1 MWRHCVT
8 SLTGQWTA
16 VCELTSSVTSAN
28 FRSVALP
35 VKSCDPRSTSRTH
48 VASIIMSLTKADD
61 HCPHPARHQRLPG
74 DHAETTGWR
83 HTCRENIKLP
93 QRASVCLTYAR
104 YRYIE
109 KKNISENSLYAYAI
123 HPTFP
128 PFSLPLS
135 SPPIVPTLPLPKEV
149 NKKLSYRRQNVL
161 RIIKTHERNTVSEH
175 VLSYYLYAYTT
186 LGITF
191 STCPSIRL
199 FCRYQ
204 LVNATC

>member
-35 VKSCDPRSTSRTH
+35 FKSCDPRSTSRTH

-109 KKNISENSLYAYAI
+109 KKTYPRIAYTLMPSIPPSLLSLFPYPPLPLY
-123 HPTFP
+123 P
-128 PFSLPLS
+128 PFPFPRRWTRSLA
-135 SPPIVPTLPLPKEV
+135 IAD
-149 NKKLSYRRQNVL
+149 
-161 RIIKTHERNTVSEH
+161 KTCSE
-175 VLSYYLYAYTT
+175 S
-186 LGITF
+186 
-191 STCPSIRL
+191 
-199 FCRYQ
+199 
-204 LVNATC
+204 